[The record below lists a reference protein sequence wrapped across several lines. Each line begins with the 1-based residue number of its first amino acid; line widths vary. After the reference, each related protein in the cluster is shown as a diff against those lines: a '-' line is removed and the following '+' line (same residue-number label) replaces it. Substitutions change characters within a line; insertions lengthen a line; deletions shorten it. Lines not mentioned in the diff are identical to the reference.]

1 VWQFNKYSFG
11 AAASVLL
18 LFIFAGLIF
27 YGIHLLVRER
37 SIVQEEQGA

>member
-1 VWQFNKYSFG
+1 MTATDNFG

-18 LFIFAGLIF
+18 LFMFAGLIF

-37 SIVQEEQGA
+37 AVVEEEQGV